1 MQGEGSAVKNRGCCR
16 GSETACGI
24 RLSGSGTDRD
34 PSEFLWKRRPE
45 EQENLLTLIQ
55 AVHEVDGI
63 ERIRLG
69 SLEPGIIT
77 KEFAKAISSLPK
89 CVRISSVTAKRM
101 YCYTEANESTVH
113 SAGVPGKM

>member
-1 MQGEGSAVKNRGCCR
+1 MKRLAASGCQ
-16 GSETACGI
+16 EVVLTGI
-24 RLSGSGTDRD
+24 HLSSYGK
-34 PSEFLWKRRPE
+34 ERPE

-55 AVHEVDGI
+55 AVHEIDGI

-89 CVRISSVTAKRM
+89 VCPHFSSVTAKRM